1 MRDCVFLETYTSGT
15 TPKRNKQINRVSY
28 RTIIVYVSLVLIILM
43 QNLDI
48 VVFNHESTFLIKILL
63 EQVLNEDTTKAS
75 NKHRSAQFD
84 SLSN

>member
-1 MRDCVFLETYTSGT
+1 MRNSFHLETYTSGT

-28 RTIIVYVSLVLIILM
+28 RTIIVHVSLVLIILM
-43 QNLDI
+43 HNNESI
-48 VVFNHESTFLIKILL
+48 VIKIFL
-63 EQVLNEDTTKAS
+63 EQAPNEDTTKTS

>member
-1 MRDCVFLETYTSGT
+1 MNSFHLETYTSGT

-28 RTIIVYVSLVLIILM
+28 RTIIVHVSLVLIILM

-48 VVFNHESTFLIKILL
+48 VVFNHESIVIKIFL
-63 EQVLNEDTTKAS
+63 EQALNEDTTKTS